1 MIDLTEL
8 WNFDDPAG
16 SEQRLRAA
24 QVEAPETEAAV
35 LQTQVARAL
44 GLQGRYAEALAVLD
58 GIECTDPEVTVRSL
72 LERGRVYRSSGDVT
86 AAAPLFEA
94 AVAAADQGLEG
105 LAIDAMHMVA
115 LTLKGDDQ
123 IAYTRGILDR
133 ARASRDPS
141 ARRWLA
147 SLLNNLGTAY
157 SDQGEWQLAL
167 QTFEEALAE
176 HAPARTSRP
185 PSPPAGWS
193 PGRCV
198 TWAAR
203 PKPATRSSPYR
214 PIWSR
219 PDVRTPTCTR
229 NSRCWTRRERAV
241 RHCGVPLRR
250 GRLRRLLR
258 TVSAAR
264 GLAGNG
270 RTVDAVALH
279 RLRPGRRR
287 VPAAHVAPAHQAQRL
302 ELDDRDWVGLEITDR
317 VDGAEHDMMGIVGF
331 TAHWVAGRQPGSQTE
346 RSAFV
351 RRGGRWVYLAA
362 TPDAE

>member
-72 LERGRVYRSSGDVT
+72 LERGRVYRSRGDVA

-133 ARASRDPS
+133 ARASSDPS

-147 SLLNNLGTAY
+147 SLLNNLGMAY
-157 SDQGEWQLAL
+157 RDQGEWQLAL

-176 HAPARTSRP
+176 RRTGSDLE
-185 PSPPAGWS
+185 A
-193 PGRCV
+193 
-198 TWAAR
+198 TFAAR
-203 PKPATRSSPYR
+203 WMVA
-214 PIWSR
+214 W
-219 PDVRTPTCTR
+219 
-229 NSRCWTRRERAV
+229 AL
-241 RHCGVPLRR
+241 RHL
-250 GRLRRLLR
+250 
-258 TVSAAR
+258 
-264 GLAGNG
+264 G
-270 RTVDAVALH
+270 RTAEARDAQLALQADLVA
-279 RLRPGRRR
+279 
-287 VPAAHVAPAHQAQRL
+287 
-302 ELDDRDWVGLEITDR
+302 
-317 VDGAEHDMMGIVGF
+317 
-331 TAHWVAGRQPGSQTE
+331 AGREDPYVHE
-346 RSAFV
+346 E
-351 RRGGRWVYLAA
+351 LALLDQA
-362 TPDAE
+362 

>member
-72 LERGRVYRSSGDVT
+72 LERGRVYRSSGAVT
-86 AAAPLFEA
+86 AAAPQFEA

-176 HAPARTSRP
+176 RRTGSDLE
-185 PSPPAGWS
+185 A
-193 PGRCV
+193 
-198 TWAAR
+198 TFAAR
-203 PKPATRSSPYR
+203 WMVA
-214 PIWSR
+214 W
-219 PDVRTPTCTR
+219 
-229 NSRCWTRRERAV
+229 AL
-241 RHCGVPLRR
+241 RHL
-250 GRLRRLLR
+250 
-258 TVSAAR
+258 
-264 GLAGNG
+264 
-270 RTVDAVALH
+270 
-279 RLRPGRRR
+279 GRRAEAR
-287 VPAAHVAPAHQAQRL
+287 DAQLALQADLVA
-302 ELDDRDWVGLEITDR
+302 
-317 VDGAEHDMMGIVGF
+317 
-331 TAHWVAGRQPGSQTE
+331 AGREDPYVHE
-346 RSAFV
+346 E
-351 RRGGRWVYLAA
+351 LALLDQA
-362 TPDAE
+362 

>member
-24 QVEAPETEAAV
+24 RVEARETEAAV

-72 LERGRVYRSSGDVT
+72 LERGRVYRSRGDVA

-147 SLLNNLGTAY
+147 SLLNNLGMAY

-176 HAPARTSRP
+176 RRTGSDLE
-185 PSPPAGWS
+185 A
-193 PGRCV
+193 
-198 TWAAR
+198 TFAAR
-203 PKPATRSSPYR
+203 WMVA
-214 PIWSR
+214 W
-219 PDVRTPTCTR
+219 
-229 NSRCWTRRERAV
+229 AL
-241 RHCGVPLRR
+241 RHL
-250 GRLRRLLR
+250 
-258 TVSAAR
+258 
-264 GLAGNG
+264 G
-270 RTVDAVALH
+270 RTAEARDAQLALQADLVA
-279 RLRPGRRR
+279 
-287 VPAAHVAPAHQAQRL
+287 
-302 ELDDRDWVGLEITDR
+302 
-317 VDGAEHDMMGIVGF
+317 
-331 TAHWVAGRQPGSQTE
+331 AGREDPYVHE
-346 RSAFV
+346 E
-351 RRGGRWVYLAA
+351 LALLDQA
-362 TPDAE
+362 

>member
-72 LERGRVYRSSGDVT
+72 LERGRVYRSRGDVA

-123 IAYTRGILDR
+123 IDYTRGILDR

-176 HAPARTSRP
+176 RRTGSDLE
-185 PSPPAGWS
+185 A
-193 PGRCV
+193 
-198 TWAAR
+198 TFAAR
-203 PKPATRSSPYR
+203 WMVA
-214 PIWSR
+214 W
-219 PDVRTPTCTR
+219 
-229 NSRCWTRRERAV
+229 AL
-241 RHCGVPLRR
+241 RHL
-250 GRLRRLLR
+250 
-258 TVSAAR
+258 
-264 GLAGNG
+264 G
-270 RTVDAVALH
+270 RTAEARDAQLALQADLVA
-279 RLRPGRRR
+279 
-287 VPAAHVAPAHQAQRL
+287 
-302 ELDDRDWVGLEITDR
+302 
-317 VDGAEHDMMGIVGF
+317 
-331 TAHWVAGRQPGSQTE
+331 AGREDPYVHE
-346 RSAFV
+346 E
-351 RRGGRWVYLAA
+351 LALLDQA
-362 TPDAE
+362 

>member
-24 QVEAPETEAAV
+24 QVEARETEAAV

-72 LERGRVYRSSGDVT
+72 LERGRVYRSRGDVA

-147 SLLNNLGTAY
+147 SLLNNLGMAY

-176 HAPARTSRP
+176 RRTGSDLE
-185 PSPPAGWS
+185 A
-193 PGRCV
+193 
-198 TWAAR
+198 TFAAR
-203 PKPATRSSPYR
+203 WMVA
-214 PIWSR
+214 W
-219 PDVRTPTCTR
+219 
-229 NSRCWTRRERAV
+229 AL
-241 RHCGVPLRR
+241 RHL
-250 GRLRRLLR
+250 
-258 TVSAAR
+258 
-264 GLAGNG
+264 G
-270 RTVDAVALH
+270 RTAEARDAQLALQADLVA
-279 RLRPGRRR
+279 
-287 VPAAHVAPAHQAQRL
+287 
-302 ELDDRDWVGLEITDR
+302 
-317 VDGAEHDMMGIVGF
+317 
-331 TAHWVAGRQPGSQTE
+331 AGREDPYVHE
-346 RSAFV
+346 E
-351 RRGGRWVYLAA
+351 LALLDQA
-362 TPDAE
+362 

>member
-24 QVEAPETEAAV
+24 QVEARETEAAV

-72 LERGRVYRSSGDVT
+72 LERGRVYRSSGAVT
-86 AAAPLFEA
+86 AAAPQFEA

-115 LTLKGDDQ
+115 LTLKGDVQ

-147 SLLNNLGTAY
+147 SLLNNLGMAY

-167 QTFEEALAE
+167 QTFDEALAE
-176 HAPARTSRP
+176 RRTGSDLE
-185 PSPPAGWS
+185 A
-193 PGRCV
+193 
-198 TWAAR
+198 TFAAR
-203 PKPATRSSPYR
+203 WMVA
-214 PIWSR
+214 W
-219 PDVRTPTCTR
+219 
-229 NSRCWTRRERAV
+229 AL
-241 RHCGVPLRR
+241 RHL
-250 GRLRRLLR
+250 
-258 TVSAAR
+258 
-264 GLAGNG
+264 G
-270 RTVDAVALH
+270 RTAEARDAQLALQADLVA
-279 RLRPGRRR
+279 
-287 VPAAHVAPAHQAQRL
+287 
-302 ELDDRDWVGLEITDR
+302 
-317 VDGAEHDMMGIVGF
+317 
-331 TAHWVAGRQPGSQTE
+331 AGREDPYVHE
-346 RSAFV
+346 E
-351 RRGGRWVYLAA
+351 LALLDQA
-362 TPDAE
+362 

>member
-86 AAAPLFEA
+86 SAAPLFEA

-176 HAPARTSRP
+176 RRTGSDLE
-185 PSPPAGWS
+185 A
-193 PGRCV
+193 
-198 TWAAR
+198 TFAAR
-203 PKPATRSSPYR
+203 WMVA
-214 PIWSR
+214 W
-219 PDVRTPTCTR
+219 
-229 NSRCWTRRERAV
+229 AL
-241 RHCGVPLRR
+241 RHL
-250 GRLRRLLR
+250 
-258 TVSAAR
+258 
-264 GLAGNG
+264 G
-270 RTVDAVALH
+270 RTAEARDAQLALQADLVA
-279 RLRPGRRR
+279 
-287 VPAAHVAPAHQAQRL
+287 
-302 ELDDRDWVGLEITDR
+302 
-317 VDGAEHDMMGIVGF
+317 
-331 TAHWVAGRQPGSQTE
+331 AGREDPYVHE
-346 RSAFV
+346 E
-351 RRGGRWVYLAA
+351 LALLDQA
-362 TPDAE
+362 

>member
-24 QVEAPETEAAV
+24 QVEARETEAAV

-72 LERGRVYRSSGDVT
+72 LERGRVYRSRGDVA

-123 IAYTRGILDR
+123 IDYTRGILDR

-176 HAPARTSRP
+176 RRTGSDLE
-185 PSPPAGWS
+185 A
-193 PGRCV
+193 
-198 TWAAR
+198 TFAAR
-203 PKPATRSSPYR
+203 WMVA
-214 PIWSR
+214 W
-219 PDVRTPTCTR
+219 
-229 NSRCWTRRERAV
+229 AL
-241 RHCGVPLRR
+241 RHL
-250 GRLRRLLR
+250 
-258 TVSAAR
+258 
-264 GLAGNG
+264 G
-270 RTVDAVALH
+270 RTAEARDAQLALQADLVA
-279 RLRPGRRR
+279 
-287 VPAAHVAPAHQAQRL
+287 
-302 ELDDRDWVGLEITDR
+302 
-317 VDGAEHDMMGIVGF
+317 
-331 TAHWVAGRQPGSQTE
+331 AGREDPYVHE
-346 RSAFV
+346 E
-351 RRGGRWVYLAA
+351 LALLDQA
-362 TPDAE
+362 

>member
-72 LERGRVYRSSGDVT
+72 LERGRVYRSSGAVT

-176 HAPARTSRP
+176 RRTGSDLE
-185 PSPPAGWS
+185 A
-193 PGRCV
+193 
-198 TWAAR
+198 TFAAR
-203 PKPATRSSPYR
+203 WMVA
-214 PIWSR
+214 W
-219 PDVRTPTCTR
+219 
-229 NSRCWTRRERAV
+229 AL
-241 RHCGVPLRR
+241 RHL
-250 GRLRRLLR
+250 
-258 TVSAAR
+258 
-264 GLAGNG
+264 
-270 RTVDAVALH
+270 
-279 RLRPGRRR
+279 GRRAEAR
-287 VPAAHVAPAHQAQRL
+287 DAQLALQADLVA
-302 ELDDRDWVGLEITDR
+302 
-317 VDGAEHDMMGIVGF
+317 
-331 TAHWVAGRQPGSQTE
+331 AGREDPYVHE
-346 RSAFV
+346 E
-351 RRGGRWVYLAA
+351 LALLDQA
-362 TPDAE
+362 

>member
-24 QVEAPETEAAV
+24 QVEARETEAAV

-72 LERGRVYRSSGDVT
+72 LERGRVYRSRGDVA

-123 IAYTRGILDR
+123 IDYTRGILDR

-147 SLLNNLGTAY
+147 SLLNNLGMAY

-176 HAPARTSRP
+176 RRTGSDLE
-185 PSPPAGWS
+185 A
-193 PGRCV
+193 
-198 TWAAR
+198 TFAAR
-203 PKPATRSSPYR
+203 WMVA
-214 PIWSR
+214 W
-219 PDVRTPTCTR
+219 
-229 NSRCWTRRERAV
+229 AL
-241 RHCGVPLRR
+241 RHL
-250 GRLRRLLR
+250 
-258 TVSAAR
+258 
-264 GLAGNG
+264 G
-270 RTVDAVALH
+270 RTAEARDAQLALQADLVA
-279 RLRPGRRR
+279 
-287 VPAAHVAPAHQAQRL
+287 
-302 ELDDRDWVGLEITDR
+302 
-317 VDGAEHDMMGIVGF
+317 
-331 TAHWVAGRQPGSQTE
+331 AGREDPYVHE
-346 RSAFV
+346 E
-351 RRGGRWVYLAA
+351 LALLDQA
-362 TPDAE
+362 

>member
-72 LERGRVYRSSGDVT
+72 LERGRVYRSSGAVT
-86 AAAPLFEA
+86 AAAPQFEA

-176 HAPARTSRP
+176 RRTGSDHE
-185 PSPPAGWS
+185 A
-193 PGRCV
+193 
-198 TWAAR
+198 TFAAR
-203 PKPATRSSPYR
+203 WMVA
-214 PIWSR
+214 W
-219 PDVRTPTCTR
+219 
-229 NSRCWTRRERAV
+229 AL
-241 RHCGVPLRR
+241 RHL
-250 GRLRRLLR
+250 
-258 TVSAAR
+258 
-264 GLAGNG
+264 G
-270 RTVDAVALH
+270 RTAEARDAQLALQADLVA
-279 RLRPGRRR
+279 
-287 VPAAHVAPAHQAQRL
+287 
-302 ELDDRDWVGLEITDR
+302 
-317 VDGAEHDMMGIVGF
+317 
-331 TAHWVAGRQPGSQTE
+331 AGREDPYVHE
-346 RSAFV
+346 E
-351 RRGGRWVYLAA
+351 LALLDQA
-362 TPDAE
+362 

>member
-72 LERGRVYRSSGDVT
+72 LERGRVYRSSGAVT
-86 AAAPLFEA
+86 AAAPQFEA

-123 IAYTRGILDR
+123 IDYTRGILDR

-176 HAPARTSRP
+176 RRTGSDLE
-185 PSPPAGWS
+185 A
-193 PGRCV
+193 
-198 TWAAR
+198 TFAAR
-203 PKPATRSSPYR
+203 WMVA
-214 PIWSR
+214 W
-219 PDVRTPTCTR
+219 
-229 NSRCWTRRERAV
+229 AL
-241 RHCGVPLRR
+241 RHL
-250 GRLRRLLR
+250 
-258 TVSAAR
+258 
-264 GLAGNG
+264 G
-270 RTVDAVALH
+270 RTAEARDAQLALQADLVA
-279 RLRPGRRR
+279 
-287 VPAAHVAPAHQAQRL
+287 
-302 ELDDRDWVGLEITDR
+302 
-317 VDGAEHDMMGIVGF
+317 
-331 TAHWVAGRQPGSQTE
+331 AGREDPYVHE
-346 RSAFV
+346 E
-351 RRGGRWVYLAA
+351 LALLDQA
-362 TPDAE
+362 

>member
-24 QVEAPETEAAV
+24 QVEARETEAAV

-86 AAAPLFEA
+86 SAAPLFEA

-176 HAPARTSRP
+176 RRTGSDLE
-185 PSPPAGWS
+185 A
-193 PGRCV
+193 
-198 TWAAR
+198 TFAAR
-203 PKPATRSSPYR
+203 WMVA
-214 PIWSR
+214 W
-219 PDVRTPTCTR
+219 
-229 NSRCWTRRERAV
+229 AL
-241 RHCGVPLRR
+241 RHL
-250 GRLRRLLR
+250 
-258 TVSAAR
+258 
-264 GLAGNG
+264 G
-270 RTVDAVALH
+270 RTAEARDAQLALQADLVA
-279 RLRPGRRR
+279 
-287 VPAAHVAPAHQAQRL
+287 
-302 ELDDRDWVGLEITDR
+302 
-317 VDGAEHDMMGIVGF
+317 
-331 TAHWVAGRQPGSQTE
+331 AGREDPYVHE
-346 RSAFV
+346 E
-351 RRGGRWVYLAA
+351 LALLDQA
-362 TPDAE
+362 

>member
-72 LERGRVYRSSGDVT
+72 LERGRVYRSRGDVA

-94 AVAAADQGLEG
+94 AVTAADQGLEG

-147 SLLNNLGTAY
+147 SLLNNLGMAY

-176 HAPARTSRP
+176 RRTGSDLE
-185 PSPPAGWS
+185 A
-193 PGRCV
+193 
-198 TWAAR
+198 TFAAR
-203 PKPATRSSPYR
+203 WMVA
-214 PIWSR
+214 W
-219 PDVRTPTCTR
+219 
-229 NSRCWTRRERAV
+229 AL
-241 RHCGVPLRR
+241 RHL
-250 GRLRRLLR
+250 
-258 TVSAAR
+258 
-264 GLAGNG
+264 G
-270 RTVDAVALH
+270 RTAEARDAQLALQADLVA
-279 RLRPGRRR
+279 
-287 VPAAHVAPAHQAQRL
+287 
-302 ELDDRDWVGLEITDR
+302 
-317 VDGAEHDMMGIVGF
+317 
-331 TAHWVAGRQPGSQTE
+331 AGREDPYVHE
-346 RSAFV
+346 E
-351 RRGGRWVYLAA
+351 LALLDQA
-362 TPDAE
+362 

>member
-1 MIDLTEL
+1 MIELTEL

-157 SDQGEWQLAL
+157 SDQGEWQ
-167 QTFEEALAE
+167 
-176 HAPARTSRP
+176 
-185 PSPPAGWS
+185 
-193 PGRCV
+193 
-198 TWAAR
+198 
-203 PKPATRSSPYR
+203 
-214 PIWSR
+214 
-219 PDVRTPTCTR
+219 
-229 NSRCWTRRERAV
+229 
-241 RHCGVPLRR
+241 
-250 GRLRRLLR
+250 
-258 TVSAAR
+258 
-264 GLAGNG
+264 
-270 RTVDAVALH
+270 
-279 RLRPGRRR
+279 
-287 VPAAHVAPAHQAQRL
+287 
-302 ELDDRDWVGLEITDR
+302 
-317 VDGAEHDMMGIVGF
+317 
-331 TAHWVAGRQPGSQTE
+331 
-346 RSAFV
+346 
-351 RRGGRWVYLAA
+351 
-362 TPDAE
+362 

>member
-24 QVEAPETEAAV
+24 QVEARETEAAV

-72 LERGRVYRSSGDVT
+72 LERGRVYRSRGDVA

-176 HAPARTSRP
+176 RRTGSDLE
-185 PSPPAGWS
+185 A
-193 PGRCV
+193 
-198 TWAAR
+198 TFAAR
-203 PKPATRSSPYR
+203 WMVA
-214 PIWSR
+214 W
-219 PDVRTPTCTR
+219 
-229 NSRCWTRRERAV
+229 AL
-241 RHCGVPLRR
+241 RHL
-250 GRLRRLLR
+250 
-258 TVSAAR
+258 
-264 GLAGNG
+264 G
-270 RTVDAVALH
+270 RTAEARDAQLALQADLVA
-279 RLRPGRRR
+279 
-287 VPAAHVAPAHQAQRL
+287 
-302 ELDDRDWVGLEITDR
+302 
-317 VDGAEHDMMGIVGF
+317 
-331 TAHWVAGRQPGSQTE
+331 AGREDPYVHE
-346 RSAFV
+346 E
-351 RRGGRWVYLAA
+351 LALLDQA
-362 TPDAE
+362 

>member
-72 LERGRVYRSSGDVT
+72 LERGRVYRSRGDVA

-115 LTLKGDDQ
+115 LTLKGDVQ

-176 HAPARTSRP
+176 RRTGSDLE
-185 PSPPAGWS
+185 A
-193 PGRCV
+193 
-198 TWAAR
+198 TFAAR
-203 PKPATRSSPYR
+203 WMVA
-214 PIWSR
+214 W
-219 PDVRTPTCTR
+219 
-229 NSRCWTRRERAV
+229 AL
-241 RHCGVPLRR
+241 RHL
-250 GRLRRLLR
+250 
-258 TVSAAR
+258 
-264 GLAGNG
+264 G
-270 RTVDAVALH
+270 RTAEARDAQLALQADLVA
-279 RLRPGRRR
+279 
-287 VPAAHVAPAHQAQRL
+287 
-302 ELDDRDWVGLEITDR
+302 
-317 VDGAEHDMMGIVGF
+317 
-331 TAHWVAGRQPGSQTE
+331 AGREDPYVHE
-346 RSAFV
+346 E
-351 RRGGRWVYLAA
+351 LALLVQA
-362 TPDAE
+362 

>member
-24 QVEAPETEAAV
+24 QVEARETEAAV

-72 LERGRVYRSSGDVT
+72 LERGRVYRSSGAVT
-86 AAAPLFEA
+86 AAAPQFEA

-147 SLLNNLGTAY
+147 SLLNNLGMAY

-176 HAPARTSRP
+176 RRTGSDLE
-185 PSPPAGWS
+185 A
-193 PGRCV
+193 
-198 TWAAR
+198 TFAAR
-203 PKPATRSSPYR
+203 WMVA
-214 PIWSR
+214 W
-219 PDVRTPTCTR
+219 
-229 NSRCWTRRERAV
+229 AL
-241 RHCGVPLRR
+241 RHL
-250 GRLRRLLR
+250 
-258 TVSAAR
+258 
-264 GLAGNG
+264 G
-270 RTVDAVALH
+270 RTAEARDAQLALQADLVA
-279 RLRPGRRR
+279 
-287 VPAAHVAPAHQAQRL
+287 
-302 ELDDRDWVGLEITDR
+302 
-317 VDGAEHDMMGIVGF
+317 
-331 TAHWVAGRQPGSQTE
+331 AGREDPYVHE
-346 RSAFV
+346 E
-351 RRGGRWVYLAA
+351 LALLDQA
-362 TPDAE
+362 

>member
-72 LERGRVYRSSGDVT
+72 LERGRVYRSSGAVT

-147 SLLNNLGTAY
+147 SLLNNLGMAY

-176 HAPARTSRP
+176 RRTGSDLE
-185 PSPPAGWS
+185 A
-193 PGRCV
+193 
-198 TWAAR
+198 TFAAR
-203 PKPATRSSPYR
+203 WMVA
-214 PIWSR
+214 W
-219 PDVRTPTCTR
+219 
-229 NSRCWTRRERAV
+229 AL
-241 RHCGVPLRR
+241 RHL
-250 GRLRRLLR
+250 
-258 TVSAAR
+258 
-264 GLAGNG
+264 G
-270 RTVDAVALH
+270 RTAEARDAQLALQADLVA
-279 RLRPGRRR
+279 
-287 VPAAHVAPAHQAQRL
+287 
-302 ELDDRDWVGLEITDR
+302 
-317 VDGAEHDMMGIVGF
+317 
-331 TAHWVAGRQPGSQTE
+331 AGREDPYVHE
-346 RSAFV
+346 E
-351 RRGGRWVYLAA
+351 LALLDQA
-362 TPDAE
+362 

>member
-72 LERGRVYRSSGDVT
+72 LERGRVYRARGDVA

-176 HAPARTSRP
+176 RRTGSDLE
-185 PSPPAGWS
+185 A
-193 PGRCV
+193 
-198 TWAAR
+198 TFAAR
-203 PKPATRSSPYR
+203 WMVA
-214 PIWSR
+214 W
-219 PDVRTPTCTR
+219 
-229 NSRCWTRRERAV
+229 AL
-241 RHCGVPLRR
+241 RHL
-250 GRLRRLLR
+250 
-258 TVSAAR
+258 
-264 GLAGNG
+264 G
-270 RTVDAVALH
+270 RTAEARDAQLALQADLVA
-279 RLRPGRRR
+279 
-287 VPAAHVAPAHQAQRL
+287 
-302 ELDDRDWVGLEITDR
+302 
-317 VDGAEHDMMGIVGF
+317 
-331 TAHWVAGRQPGSQTE
+331 AGREDPYVHE
-346 RSAFV
+346 E
-351 RRGGRWVYLAA
+351 LALLDQA
-362 TPDAE
+362 

>member
-1 MIDLTEL
+1 VIDLTEL
-8 WNFDDPAG
+8 WNLDDPAG

-72 LERGRVYRSSGDVT
+72 LERGRVYRSRGDVA

-94 AVAAADQGLEG
+94 AVTAADQGLEG

-147 SLLNNLGTAY
+147 SLLNNLGMAY

-167 QTFEEALAE
+167 QTFDEALAE
-176 HAPARTSRP
+176 RRTGSDLE
-185 PSPPAGWS
+185 A
-193 PGRCV
+193 
-198 TWAAR
+198 TFAAR
-203 PKPATRSSPYR
+203 WMVA
-214 PIWSR
+214 W
-219 PDVRTPTCTR
+219 
-229 NSRCWTRRERAV
+229 AL
-241 RHCGVPLRR
+241 RHL
-250 GRLRRLLR
+250 
-258 TVSAAR
+258 
-264 GLAGNG
+264 G
-270 RTVDAVALH
+270 RTAEARDAQLAL
-279 RLRPGRRR
+279 
-287 VPAAHVAPAHQAQRL
+287 QADL
-302 ELDDRDWVGLEITDR
+302 I
-317 VDGAEHDMMGIVGF
+317 A
-331 TAHWVAGRQPGSQTE
+331 AGREDPYVHE
-346 RSAFV
+346 E
-351 RRGGRWVYLAA
+351 LALLDQA
-362 TPDAE
+362 

>member
-1 MIDLTEL
+1 MIELTEL

-72 LERGRVYRSSGDVT
+72 LERGRVYRSRGDVA

-115 LTLKGDDQ
+115 LTLKGDVQ

-147 SLLNNLGTAY
+147 SLLNNLGMAY

-167 QTFEEALAE
+167 QTFDEALAE
-176 HAPARTSRP
+176 RRTGSDLE
-185 PSPPAGWS
+185 A
-193 PGRCV
+193 
-198 TWAAR
+198 TFAAR
-203 PKPATRSSPYR
+203 WMVA
-214 PIWSR
+214 W
-219 PDVRTPTCTR
+219 
-229 NSRCWTRRERAV
+229 AL
-241 RHCGVPLRR
+241 RHL
-250 GRLRRLLR
+250 
-258 TVSAAR
+258 
-264 GLAGNG
+264 G
-270 RTVDAVALH
+270 RTAEARDAQLAL
-279 RLRPGRRR
+279 
-287 VPAAHVAPAHQAQRL
+287 QADL
-302 ELDDRDWVGLEITDR
+302 I
-317 VDGAEHDMMGIVGF
+317 A
-331 TAHWVAGRQPGSQTE
+331 AGREDPYVHE
-346 RSAFV
+346 E
-351 RRGGRWVYLAA
+351 LALLDQA
-362 TPDAE
+362 

>member
-72 LERGRVYRSSGDVT
+72 LERGRVYRSRGDVA

-147 SLLNNLGTAY
+147 SLLNNLGMAY

-176 HAPARTSRP
+176 RRTGSDLE
-185 PSPPAGWS
+185 A
-193 PGRCV
+193 
-198 TWAAR
+198 TFAAR
-203 PKPATRSSPYR
+203 WMVA
-214 PIWSR
+214 W
-219 PDVRTPTCTR
+219 
-229 NSRCWTRRERAV
+229 AL
-241 RHCGVPLRR
+241 RHL
-250 GRLRRLLR
+250 
-258 TVSAAR
+258 
-264 GLAGNG
+264 G
-270 RTVDAVALH
+270 RTAEARDAQLALQADLVA
-279 RLRPGRRR
+279 
-287 VPAAHVAPAHQAQRL
+287 
-302 ELDDRDWVGLEITDR
+302 
-317 VDGAEHDMMGIVGF
+317 
-331 TAHWVAGRQPGSQTE
+331 AGREDPYVHE
-346 RSAFV
+346 E
-351 RRGGRWVYLAA
+351 LALLDQA
-362 TPDAE
+362 

>member
-72 LERGRVYRSSGDVT
+72 LERGRVYRSRGDVA

-123 IAYTRGILDR
+123 IDYTRGILDR

-147 SLLNNLGTAY
+147 SLLNNLGMAY

-176 HAPARTSRP
+176 RRTGSDLE
-185 PSPPAGWS
+185 A
-193 PGRCV
+193 
-198 TWAAR
+198 TFAAR
-203 PKPATRSSPYR
+203 WMVA
-214 PIWSR
+214 W
-219 PDVRTPTCTR
+219 
-229 NSRCWTRRERAV
+229 AL
-241 RHCGVPLRR
+241 RHL
-250 GRLRRLLR
+250 
-258 TVSAAR
+258 
-264 GLAGNG
+264 G
-270 RTVDAVALH
+270 RTAEARDAQLALQADLVA
-279 RLRPGRRR
+279 
-287 VPAAHVAPAHQAQRL
+287 
-302 ELDDRDWVGLEITDR
+302 
-317 VDGAEHDMMGIVGF
+317 
-331 TAHWVAGRQPGSQTE
+331 AGREDPYVHE
-346 RSAFV
+346 E
-351 RRGGRWVYLAA
+351 LALLDQA
-362 TPDAE
+362 

>member
-24 QVEAPETEAAV
+24 QVEAPETEVAV

-72 LERGRVYRSSGDVT
+72 LERGRVYRSRGDVT

-147 SLLNNLGTAY
+147 SLLNNLGMAY

-176 HAPARTSRP
+176 RRTGSDLE
-185 PSPPAGWS
+185 A
-193 PGRCV
+193 
-198 TWAAR
+198 TFAAR
-203 PKPATRSSPYR
+203 WMVA
-214 PIWSR
+214 W
-219 PDVRTPTCTR
+219 
-229 NSRCWTRRERAV
+229 AL
-241 RHCGVPLRR
+241 RHL
-250 GRLRRLLR
+250 
-258 TVSAAR
+258 
-264 GLAGNG
+264 G
-270 RTVDAVALH
+270 RTAEARDAQLALQADLVA
-279 RLRPGRRR
+279 
-287 VPAAHVAPAHQAQRL
+287 
-302 ELDDRDWVGLEITDR
+302 
-317 VDGAEHDMMGIVGF
+317 
-331 TAHWVAGRQPGSQTE
+331 AGREDPYVHE
-346 RSAFV
+346 E
-351 RRGGRWVYLAA
+351 LALLDQA
-362 TPDAE
+362 

>member
-24 QVEAPETEAAV
+24 QVEARETEAAV

-72 LERGRVYRSSGDVT
+72 LERGRVYRSSGAVT
-86 AAAPLFEA
+86 AAAPQFEA

-176 HAPARTSRP
+176 RRTGSDLE
-185 PSPPAGWS
+185 A
-193 PGRCV
+193 
-198 TWAAR
+198 TFAAR
-203 PKPATRSSPYR
+203 WMVA
-214 PIWSR
+214 W
-219 PDVRTPTCTR
+219 
-229 NSRCWTRRERAV
+229 AL
-241 RHCGVPLRR
+241 RHL
-250 GRLRRLLR
+250 
-258 TVSAAR
+258 
-264 GLAGNG
+264 G
-270 RTVDAVALH
+270 RTAEARDAQLALQADLVA
-279 RLRPGRRR
+279 
-287 VPAAHVAPAHQAQRL
+287 
-302 ELDDRDWVGLEITDR
+302 
-317 VDGAEHDMMGIVGF
+317 
-331 TAHWVAGRQPGSQTE
+331 AGREDPYVHE
-346 RSAFV
+346 E
-351 RRGGRWVYLAA
+351 LALLDQA
-362 TPDAE
+362 

>member
-24 QVEAPETEAAV
+24 QVEARETEAAV

-72 LERGRVYRSSGDVT
+72 LERGRVYRSRGDVA

-115 LTLKGDDQ
+115 LTQKGDDQ
-123 IAYTRGILDR
+123 IDCTRGILDR

-176 HAPARTSRP
+176 RRTGSDLE
-185 PSPPAGWS
+185 A
-193 PGRCV
+193 
-198 TWAAR
+198 TFAAR
-203 PKPATRSSPYR
+203 WMVA
-214 PIWSR
+214 W
-219 PDVRTPTCTR
+219 
-229 NSRCWTRRERAV
+229 AL
-241 RHCGVPLRR
+241 RHL
-250 GRLRRLLR
+250 
-258 TVSAAR
+258 
-264 GLAGNG
+264 G
-270 RTVDAVALH
+270 RTAEARDAQLALQADLVA
-279 RLRPGRRR
+279 
-287 VPAAHVAPAHQAQRL
+287 
-302 ELDDRDWVGLEITDR
+302 
-317 VDGAEHDMMGIVGF
+317 
-331 TAHWVAGRQPGSQTE
+331 AGREDPYVHE
-346 RSAFV
+346 E
-351 RRGGRWVYLAA
+351 LALLDQA
-362 TPDAE
+362 

>member
-24 QVEAPETEAAV
+24 QVEARETEAAV

-58 GIECTDPEVTVRSL
+58 GIECTDPEVSVRSL
-72 LERGRVYRSSGDVT
+72 LERGRVYRSRGDVA

-94 AVAAADQGLEG
+94 AVTAADQGLEG

-176 HAPARTSRP
+176 RRTGSDLE
-185 PSPPAGWS
+185 A
-193 PGRCV
+193 
-198 TWAAR
+198 TFAAR
-203 PKPATRSSPYR
+203 WMVA
-214 PIWSR
+214 W
-219 PDVRTPTCTR
+219 
-229 NSRCWTRRERAV
+229 AL
-241 RHCGVPLRR
+241 RHL
-250 GRLRRLLR
+250 
-258 TVSAAR
+258 
-264 GLAGNG
+264 G
-270 RTVDAVALH
+270 RTAEARDAQLALQADLVA
-279 RLRPGRRR
+279 
-287 VPAAHVAPAHQAQRL
+287 
-302 ELDDRDWVGLEITDR
+302 
-317 VDGAEHDMMGIVGF
+317 
-331 TAHWVAGRQPGSQTE
+331 AGREDPYVHE
-346 RSAFV
+346 E
-351 RRGGRWVYLAA
+351 LALLDQA
-362 TPDAE
+362 

>member
-72 LERGRVYRSSGDVT
+72 LERGRVYRSRGDVA

-176 HAPARTSRP
+176 RRTGSDLE
-185 PSPPAGWS
+185 A
-193 PGRCV
+193 
-198 TWAAR
+198 TFAAR
-203 PKPATRSSPYR
+203 WMVA
-214 PIWSR
+214 W
-219 PDVRTPTCTR
+219 
-229 NSRCWTRRERAV
+229 AL
-241 RHCGVPLRR
+241 RHL
-250 GRLRRLLR
+250 
-258 TVSAAR
+258 
-264 GLAGNG
+264 G
-270 RTVDAVALH
+270 RTAEARDAQLALQADLVA
-279 RLRPGRRR
+279 
-287 VPAAHVAPAHQAQRL
+287 
-302 ELDDRDWVGLEITDR
+302 
-317 VDGAEHDMMGIVGF
+317 
-331 TAHWVAGRQPGSQTE
+331 AGREDPYVHE
-346 RSAFV
+346 E
-351 RRGGRWVYLAA
+351 LALLDQA
-362 TPDAE
+362 

>member
-24 QVEAPETEAAV
+24 QVEARETEAAV

-72 LERGRVYRSSGDVT
+72 LERGRVYRSSGAVT
-86 AAAPLFEA
+86 AAAPQFEA

-176 HAPARTSRP
+176 RRTGSDLE
-185 PSPPAGWS
+185 A
-193 PGRCV
+193 
-198 TWAAR
+198 TFAAR
-203 PKPATRSSPYR
+203 WMVA
-214 PIWSR
+214 W
-219 PDVRTPTCTR
+219 
-229 NSRCWTRRERAV
+229 AL
-241 RHCGVPLRR
+241 RHL
-250 GRLRRLLR
+250 
-258 TVSAAR
+258 
-264 GLAGNG
+264 
-270 RTVDAVALH
+270 
-279 RLRPGRRR
+279 GRRAEAR
-287 VPAAHVAPAHQAQRL
+287 DAQLALQADLVA
-302 ELDDRDWVGLEITDR
+302 
-317 VDGAEHDMMGIVGF
+317 
-331 TAHWVAGRQPGSQTE
+331 AGREDPYVHE
-346 RSAFV
+346 E
-351 RRGGRWVYLAA
+351 LALLDQA
-362 TPDAE
+362 

>member
-72 LERGRVYRSSGDVT
+72 LERGRVYRSRGDVA

-94 AVAAADQGLEG
+94 AVTAADQGLEG

-115 LTLKGDDQ
+115 LTLKGDVQ

-147 SLLNNLGTAY
+147 SLLNNLGMAY

-167 QTFEEALAE
+167 QTFDEALAE
-176 HAPARTSRP
+176 RRTGSDLE
-185 PSPPAGWS
+185 A
-193 PGRCV
+193 
-198 TWAAR
+198 TFAAR
-203 PKPATRSSPYR
+203 WMVAWALRHLGRTAEARDAQLAPTGRS
-214 PIWSR
+214 
-219 PDVRTPTCTR
+219 
-229 NSRCWTRRERAV
+229 
-241 RHCGVPLRR
+241 HR
-250 GRLRRLLR
+250 GR
-258 TVSAAR
+258 T
-264 GLAGNG
+264 
-270 RTVDAVALH
+270 
-279 RLRPGRRR
+279 
-287 VPAAHVAPAHQAQRL
+287 
-302 ELDDRDWVGLEITDR
+302 
-317 VDGAEHDMMGIVGF
+317 
-331 TAHWVAGRQPGSQTE
+331 
-346 RSAFV
+346 
-351 RRGGRWVYLAA
+351 
-362 TPDAE
+362 

>member
-72 LERGRVYRSSGDVT
+72 LERGRVYRSSGAVT
-86 AAAPLFEA
+86 AAAPQFEA

-176 HAPARTSRP
+176 RRTGSDLE
-185 PSPPAGWS
+185 A
-193 PGRCV
+193 
-198 TWAAR
+198 TFAAR
-203 PKPATRSSPYR
+203 WMVA
-214 PIWSR
+214 W
-219 PDVRTPTCTR
+219 
-229 NSRCWTRRERAV
+229 AL
-241 RHCGVPLRR
+241 RHL
-250 GRLRRLLR
+250 
-258 TVSAAR
+258 
-264 GLAGNG
+264 G
-270 RTVDAVALH
+270 RTAEARDAQLALQADLVA
-279 RLRPGRRR
+279 
-287 VPAAHVAPAHQAQRL
+287 
-302 ELDDRDWVGLEITDR
+302 
-317 VDGAEHDMMGIVGF
+317 
-331 TAHWVAGRQPGSQTE
+331 AGREDPYVHE
-346 RSAFV
+346 E
-351 RRGGRWVYLAA
+351 LALLDQA
-362 TPDAE
+362 